1 MNLQNPDTNHS
12 DDVGRDQ
19 LLPAAQTEG
28 GPGQQR
34 ADLCLAGSISA
45 LSSRDGRLD
54 SLFSN
59 QGPPDLSS
67 DEDISAS
74 DSADLISVAGNQRQ
88 LLTFSLESED
98 YALDIETIREIIKPR
113 EITEIPRAP
122 EHVLGILSLRGQV
135 IPVYDLK
142 QRLKLGR
149 GVMSSTSRIVVCQHD
164 DQVAGLLVDGIT
176 QVVKIAKDGVEATP
190 ANMAGI
196 DRSLLLGVGR
206 CQGRFLILLNLPN
219 IIDAGMN

>member
-1 MNLQNPDTNHS
+1 MTSKMIDSNHNES
-12 DDVGRDQ
+12 GGGGQALAVA
-19 LLPAAQTEG
+19 PEG
-28 GPGQQR
+28 GIPIEQGGGLALRATPGPLVDR
-34 ADLCLAGSISA
+34 SA
-45 LSSRDGRLD
+45 RLD
-54 SLFSN
+54 SLFSQ

-67 DEDISAS
+67 DED
-74 DSADLISVAGNQRQ
+74 VAIANTSTAPGAAVNQRQ
-88 LLTFSLESED
+88 LLTFSLDREE
-98 YALDIETIREIIKPR
+98 YALDIEAIREIIKPR

-142 QRLKLGR
+142 RRLRLGC
-149 GVMSSTSRIVVCQHD
+149 GAISTTSRIVVCQHE

-176 QVVKIAKDGVEATP
+176 QVVRIARDGVEATP

-219 IIDAGMN
+219 IIDAGLN

>member
-1 MNLQNPDTNHS
+1 MTARASDPHS
-12 DDVGRDQ
+12 IDQ
-19 LLPAAQTEG
+19 SLGEQHLPVPHIGEKSLAIPKTLSI
-28 GPGQQR
+28 PVSVVDR
-34 ADLCLAGSISA
+34 A
-45 LSSRDGRLD
+45 GRLD
-54 SLFSN
+54 ALFAS

-67 DEDISAS
+67 DDDA
-74 DSADLISVAGNQRQ
+74 AVPTVGALISGNEQQRQ
-88 LLTFSLESED
+88 LLTFSLDKEE
-98 YALDIETIREIIKPR
+98 YALDIEAIREIIKPR

-122 EHVLGILSLRGQV
+122 EHVLGILSLRGLV

-149 GVMSSTSRIVVCQHD
+149 GVVTPSTRIIVCQD
-164 DQVAGLLVDGIT
+164 GDRVAGLLVDSIT

-196 DRSLLLGVGR
+196 DRNLLLGVGR

-219 IIDAGMN
+219 VIDAGMN

>member
-1 MNLQNPDTNHS
+1 MDGSLS
-12 DDVGRDQ
+12 DR
-19 LLPAAQTEG
+19 T
-28 GPGQQR
+28 
-34 ADLCLAGSISA
+34 
-45 LSSRDGRLD
+45 GRLD
-54 SLFSN
+54 SLFAN

-67 DEDISAS
+67 DEDFSLADSTALVSA
-74 DSADLISVAGNQRQ
+74 AGNQRQ
-88 LLTFSLESED
+88 LLTFSLDNEE

-122 EHVLGILSLRGQV
+122 VHILGILSLRGQV
-135 IPVYDLK
+135 IPIYDLK

-149 GVMSSTSRIVVCQHD
+149 GEVTSTSRIIVCQHE
-164 DQVAGLLVDGIT
+164 DQVAGLLVDSIT
-176 QVVKIAKDGVEATP
+176 QVVRIARDGVEATP

-206 CQGRFLILLNLPN
+206 CQGRFLILLNLTN

>member
-1 MNLQNPDTNHS
+1 MTAKAFDPQHS
-12 DDVGRDQ
+12 DESLGDQ
-19 LLPAAQTEG
+19 HLPAPHKGEES
-28 GPGQQR
+28 
-34 ADLCLAGSISA
+34 LVVGSAAVSVPA
-45 LSSRDGRLD
+45 PVNERTLRLD
-54 SLFSN
+54 ALFAS
-59 QGPPDLSS
+59 QAPLDLSS
-67 DEDISAS
+67 DDETALS
-74 DSADLISVAGNQRQ
+74 SVSTLVDGTEKQRQ
-88 LLTFSLESED
+88 LLTFSLDKEE
-98 YALDIETIREIIKPR
+98 YALDIEAIREIIKPR

-149 GVMSSTSRIVVCQHD
+149 GVVTSSTRIIVCQEGD
-164 DQVAGLLVDGIT
+164 TVAGLLVDGIT

-196 DRSLLLGVGR
+196 DRNLLLGVGR

-219 IIDAGMN
+219 VIDAGLN

>member
-1 MNLQNPDTNHS
+1 MTVKASDPHSIDQSSGEQHLPVPHKGEESFAIPKTLSIPVSMND
-12 DDVGRDQ
+12 
-19 LLPAAQTEG
+19 
-28 GPGQQR
+28 R
-34 ADLCLAGSISA
+34 A
-45 LSSRDGRLD
+45 GRLD
-54 SLFSN
+54 ALFAS

-67 DEDISAS
+67 DDDTAVSTVSALV
-74 DSADLISVAGNQRQ
+74 SATERQRQ
-88 LLTFSLESED
+88 LLTFSLDKEE
-98 YALDIETIREIIKPR
+98 YALDIEAIREIIKPR

-135 IPVYDLK
+135 IPIYDLK

-149 GVMSSTSRIVVCQHD
+149 GVVTSSTRIIVCQD
-164 DQVAGLLVDGIT
+164 GDRVAGLLVDSIT

-196 DRSLLLGVGR
+196 DRNLLLGVGR

-219 IIDAGMN
+219 VIDAGMN